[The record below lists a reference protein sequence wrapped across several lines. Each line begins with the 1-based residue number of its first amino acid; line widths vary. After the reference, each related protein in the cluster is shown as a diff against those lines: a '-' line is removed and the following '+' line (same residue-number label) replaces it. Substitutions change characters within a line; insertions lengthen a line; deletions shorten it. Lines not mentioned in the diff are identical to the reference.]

1 MKSVFYFIILS
12 FIAIGCVSCAK
23 PLSEEDRVK
32 AVIEDFAASAA
43 DKDIKRFLSHVS
55 KGYRDDNGVDYN
67 GVKGIL
73 LAQFLRAE
81 KVSVLVSGVKVEVKG
96 ETALADVKAVL
107 ISGREVKTIGG
118 SLPDDA
124 AGYRF
129 SIVFKKEDNE
139 WKAVTAKWDN
149 VGASAL
155 F

>member
-1 MKSVFYFIILS
+1 MKRIFYLVILS
-12 FIAIGCVSCAK
+12 FIAVGLSSCSK
-23 PLSEEDRVK
+23 PLSEEERVR
-32 AVIEDFAASAA
+32 AVVEDFAASGR

-55 KGYRDDNGVDYN
+55 KSYRDDNGVDYN

-73 LAQFLRAE
+73 LSQFMRAE
-81 KVSVLVSGVKVEVKG
+81 KVSIVVRGVTVEVKG

-107 ISGREVKTIGG
+107 ISGREVKAIGG
-118 SLPDDA
+118 TLPEDA

-129 SIVFKKEDNE
+129 SIIFKKEDNE

>member
-1 MKSVFYFIILS
+1 MKRVFCLTILM
-12 FIAIGCVSCAK
+12 FIAVGVLSCSK
-23 PLSEEDRVK
+23 PLSEEERVK
-32 AVIEDFAASAA
+32 SVVEDFAASAR
-43 DKDIKRFLSHVS
+43 DKDIKRFLSCVS
-55 KGYRDDNGVDYN
+55 KSFSADEVDYN

-81 KVSVLVSGVKVEVKG
+81 KVSVLVRGVTVEVKG

-107 ISGREVKTIGG
+107 ISGREVKTIGDV
-118 SLPDDA
+118 LPEDA

>member
-1 MKSVFYFIILS
+1 MILS
-12 FIAIGCVSCAK
+12 FIAVGFLSCSK
-23 PLSEEDRVK
+23 PLSEEERVK
-32 AVIEDFAASAA
+32 SVIEDFAASAS
-43 DKDIKRFLSHVS
+43 DKDIKRFLSHVAKS
-55 KGYRDDNGVDYN
+55 FSADEVDYN

-81 KVSVLVSGVKVEVKG
+81 KVSVLVRGVTVEVKG

-107 ISGREVKTIGG
+107 ISGREVKTIGDV
-118 SLPDDA
+118 LPEDA